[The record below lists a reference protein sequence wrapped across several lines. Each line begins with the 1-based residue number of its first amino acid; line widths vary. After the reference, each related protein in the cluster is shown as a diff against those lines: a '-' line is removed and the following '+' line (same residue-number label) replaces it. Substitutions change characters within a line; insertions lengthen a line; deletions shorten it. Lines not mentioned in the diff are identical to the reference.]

1 MVVVVV
7 VIVVAM
13 VVAMVVVEETDNF
26 FPYSYSS
33 ALCNLTS
40 FNHEHYHS
48 RLVYMCMNSS
58 PYSLAGERSP
68 VNTGVWIGQNKVSA
82 VGVTASRWITMHGI
96 SLNVSCDLSPY
107 ERIVPCGINV
117 AGMHVCNMVQQQ
129 QFTRPPLAAEDGGSG
144 STLSG
149 NNNSSSGSGT
159 GDHSQLATINIV
171 VSSSTKSGTASRGN
185 GRYEVDEDIDR
196 QLMKDVAD
204 KWAQS
209 FAKVFELSL
218 HYPEN
223 PVRELDNLLNSKPH
237 IRDLTLEEIS

>member
-1 MVVVVV
+1 M
-7 VIVVAM
+7 
-13 VVAMVVVEETDNF
+13 VEETDNF

-33 ALCNLTS
+33 ALCNLAS
-40 FNHEHYHS
+40 FNHKHYHS

-149 NNNSSSGSGT
+149 NNNSSSGSGSSITT
-159 GDHSQLATINIV
+159 GDHSQLATIKIV
-171 VSSSTKSGTASRGN
+171 VSSSTKSGTASRGK
-185 GRYEVDEDIDR
+185 GKYEVDEDIDR

-204 KWAQS
+204 RWAQS